1 MWLWL
6 RRRRRRRRR
15 WRRRR
20 RRRWRRRRRR
30 RRRRKLRLGLRLR
43 VRSAPTPTPT
53 PLPSGHL
60 GYVRVA
66 AYRAG
71 QPLARERVT
80 DEKGRV
86 HHARRAAVAAEVAA
100 DHEAAVEAAPR
111 SNTRWRQPS
120 TSWRSRGL
128 QRAPEGCRGLQR
140 APEGSRGLL
149 RYAEGC
155 RGLQRAAEGC
165 RGLQRAPEGSRGLQ
179 RLLSPPA
186 LSDSCLVLPPSSERP
201 QAISRLVCTGR
212 PHRPCF
218 RHRAARVGADQVP
231 GLGSGVLGWRLGLG

>member
-6 RRRRRRRRR
+6 RR
-15 WRRRR
+15 RRRR

-165 RGLQRAPEGSRGLQ
+165 RGLQRAPEGSRGCFRRQ
-179 RLLSPPA
+179 LSA
-186 LSDSCLVLPPSSERP
+186 TRASCCP
-201 QAISRLVCTGR
+201 QAPSGLRQSAAWSALDGHTGLA
-212 PHRPCF
+212 F
-218 RHRAARVGADQVP
+218 DIGQRV
-231 GLGSGVLGWRLGLG
+231 SGRIRYLGWGRGCWAGG